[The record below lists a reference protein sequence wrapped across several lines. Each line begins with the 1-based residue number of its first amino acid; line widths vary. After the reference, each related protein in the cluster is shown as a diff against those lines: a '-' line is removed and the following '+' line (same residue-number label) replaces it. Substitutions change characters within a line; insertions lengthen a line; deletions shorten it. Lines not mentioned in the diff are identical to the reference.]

1 MLVVL
6 AMGLRGAHRQHIR
19 RDEQSLEMVRIM
31 TRAQIRNKQFVF
43 SSFLAEAKFFELTEG
58 REVIITIDDAPTANM
73 RRFFE
78 GAVVPS
84 VFFQNPKSGWENF
97 KDARE
102 ALKLEFC
109 SGYTKDLWGNSTR
122 YARSTTEL
130 SKKKFTEFLEGVTHW
145 MEENGMESPDPED
158 YKRWKDSAPSPGEI
172 YPPLLRLKERYN
184 DANATRTRRTR
195 TRHNKKPRAQ
205 KKSIHK
211 KR

>member
-1 MLVVL
+1 
-6 AMGLRGAHRQHIR
+6 
-19 RDEQSLEMVRIM
+19 M
-31 TRAQIRNKQFVF
+31 TRAQIRNNQFVF
-43 SSFLAEAKFFELTEG
+43 SSFMAEIKFFELTEG

-78 GAVVPS
+78 GAIVPS
-84 VFFQNPKSGWENF
+84 VFFQNPKSGWENY

-109 SGYTKDLWGNSTR
+109 SGYTKDLEGKDMR

-130 SKKKFTEFLEGVTHW
+130 SKKKFTEFLDNVTHW

-158 YKRWKDSAPSPGEI
+158 YKRWRDSAPSPGQI

-184 DANATRTRRTR
+184 DANASIAPKSRARTL
-195 TRHNKKPRAQ
+195 KKPRRNAQ
-205 KKSIHK
+205 KKSLHK
-211 KR
+211 KRRKRIHPLV